1 MMRQVTIQG
10 PPMSKYGGS
19 QNKEI
24 IMVEADRET
33 QVSPTNDLITPDSGS
48 HQYHLLNYNL

>member
-1 MMRQVTIQG
+1 MRQVTIQG